1 MTIIRNERQGPMA
14 AKRSAIVL
22 LIGIVIGATLTVTHG
37 VLAQRDAGF
46 ALGEQ
51 HQLPLDK
58 LRTFSEI
65 FSRVKSSYV
74 EEVGDDELLD
84 GAIRGMLSNLD
95 PHSAYLDEKEFQ
107 ALQEGTRGE
116 FGGLG
121 IEVGMEDGFV
131 KVIAPIDGT
140 PAQRAGIQTGDL
152 IVRLNSTPVKGMS
165 LNEAVEQMRGEPGSE
180 IELTVVREG
189 RDQPLKI
196 TIERAIIKVDSVS
209 SRLLEDRFGY
219 VRIRTFQ
226 GRTGRDV
233 VSAIEKLRGE
243 VGNGELQGLVLDM
256 RNNPGGV
263 LNAAVDVSNAFLDS
277 GNIVYT
283 EGQVD
288 EARMSFDADPGDILG
303 GAPIVVLINGGSASA
318 SEIVAGA
325 LQDHRRAVVMG
336 SQTFGK
342 GSVQTVF
349 PLGGSAALK
358 LTTARYYTP
367 DGRSIQAKGIEPD
380 VRLDN
385 ITISAREE
393 SDGVREADLARHLDS
408 DGQPVDPEAAPE
420 DAEEDDFVTSDY
432 PVYEALNLLKGLQ
445 ILQYRN

>member
-1 MTIIRNERQGPMA
+1 MLV
-14 AKRSAIVL
+14 KRSALVL
-22 LIGIVIGATLTVTHG
+22 ALGILIGVALTVTQG
-37 VLAQRDAGF
+37 VLADRDPHGF
-46 ALGEQ
+46 NLGGEQ
-51 HQLPLDK
+51 HELPLEK

-95 PHSAYLDEKEFQ
+95 PHSAYLDEDDFQ

-140 PAQRAGIQTGDL
+140 PAQRAGIESGDL

-165 LNEAVEQMRGEPGSE
+165 LNDAVDKMRGEPGTE
-180 IELTVVREG
+180 IELTVVRDG
-189 RDQPLKI
+189 VDQPMKI
-196 TIERAIIKVDSVS
+196 SIERAIIQVESVT
-209 SRLLEDRFGY
+209 SRIVEDNYGY
-219 VRIRTFQ
+219 IRIRTFQ
-226 GRTGRDV
+226 GRTGEDV
-233 VSAIEKLRGE
+233 EKAVAELQDQVDGGLRG
-243 VGNGELQGLVLDM
+243 VILDM

-263 LNAAVDVSNAFLDS
+263 LNAAVDVSNLFLDG

-288 EARMSFDADPGDILG
+288 EARMSFDAEPGDMLD
-303 GAPIVVLINGGSASA
+303 GAPMVALINGGSASA

-336 SQTFGK
+336 TQSFGK

-349 PLGGSAALK
+349 PLGGSTAVK
-358 LTTARYYTP
+358 LTTARYFTP
-367 DGRSIQAKGIEPD
+367 DGRNIQAKGISPD
-380 VRLDN
+380 VALGN
-385 ITISAREE
+385 ITLSAAEE
-393 SDGVREADLARHLDS
+393 DEAVREADLARHLDN
-408 DGQPVDPEAAPE
+408 GEEAVEQGPE
-420 DAEEDDFVTSDY
+420 DIEEDDFATNDY
-432 PVYEALNLLKGLQ
+432 PVFEALNLLKGLQ
-445 ILQYRN
+445 ILQDRD